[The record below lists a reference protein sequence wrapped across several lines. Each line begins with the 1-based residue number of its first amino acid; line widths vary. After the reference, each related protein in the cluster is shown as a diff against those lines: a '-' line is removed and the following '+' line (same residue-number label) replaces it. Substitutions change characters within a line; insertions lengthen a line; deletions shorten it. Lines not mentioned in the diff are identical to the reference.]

1 MIFIDNAKHYG
12 KKVCDWGDFNVFLIT
27 AYESIRILLYVYDNL
42 KFCITYFLRITTA
55 THLSLP
61 HDTTRTAIQNHRSSS
76 RVSMLSSCSAES
88 LRWNCPRSATDMRPV
103 SSDTTTAIASLSC
116 DMPIAAR

>member
-1 MIFIDNAKHYG
+1 MAKKYVTG
-12 KKVCDWGDFNVFLIT
+12 VILMFFLIT
-27 AYESIRILLYVYDNL
+27 AYESIRILLYEYDNL